1 MRVWSSMENRGGLWF
16 QAAFVLLWGVLC
28 LLAAFGVIWEKVSV
42 PRWLLLACSGV
53 FVLVALYMISMA
65 TGGDARRSPSEVFL
79 HVWIGPIAILLLAVG
94 VMWIGFGPGE
104 RLASAE
110 GGGILGFFLG
120 RRVAG
125 AIETRI
131 VFGGVGLAMSL
142 LALVAFR
149 STWRYWQAKRPA
161 RDDP

>member
-1 MRVWSSMENRGGLWF
+1 MENRGGLWF

-28 LLAAFGVIWEKVSV
+28 LLAAFGVIWGKVSV

-94 VMWIGFGPGE
+94 FMWVGFGPGE
-104 RLASAE
+104 RRASAE
-110 GGGILGFFLG
+110 GGILGLFLG

-125 AIETRI
+125 AIETRT

-149 STWRYWQAKRPA
+149 STWRSRQAERPA